1 MIMVTVMYPNQEG
14 SRFDMDYYT
23 GTHLPMVA
31 ERWGP
36 LGLKGATIVKGLGGP
51 EPGSPA
57 TYQVMALVEFESG
70 EAFEKAV
77 ATHGEEIFADI
88 PNFTDTQPVVQIN
101 DILG

>member
-1 MIMVTVMYPNQEG
+1 MIMVSVMYPNQAG
-14 SRFDMDYYT
+14 SKFDMDYYT
-23 GTHLPMVA
+23 NTHLPLVA

-36 LGLKGATIVKGLGGP
+36 LGLKGATVVKGLAGP

-57 TYQVMALVEFESG
+57 TYQVMALVEFETS

-77 ATHGEEIFADI
+77 AAHGEEIFGDI

-101 DILG
+101 DVVA